1 MTWSVTIDSLAQRT
15 VRGRALGAFC
25 LGLLCSSGCR
35 DSIAHVAPSASAAAD
50 SAMRA
55 ASADSN
61 NWPSY
66 GRDYTNQRYS
76 RLAQITA
83 ANVGQLQLA
92 WHYASGIVSAY
103 ETSPI
108 VVDGTMYITTPLN
121 HVVALDAATGAKK
134 WEYVHQY
141 RTTADCCGP
150 INRGVAVYG
159 GRVFMGTVD
168 ARLIA
173 LDAKTGQLEWESVVG
188 DNEQG
193 YHITGAPIAIDGKVI
208 TGISCGEQGGRCYV
222 SAYDAMTGALVWRWY
237 TIPSPAEGGWWGTW
251 RTTDPFGTSMSRDT
265 AAEKRDSA
273 TYADAWEHGGGPMWM
288 TAAADPSL
296 GLLFMGIGNPAPDV
310 DGRVRPGDN
319 LYTDCLVA
327 LDIKTGKLR
336 WYFQEV
342 SHDVWDYD
350 PASPVVLLDAKDA
363 SGQVV
368 PAVAQ
373 AGKTAWVYVIDRRT
387 GKPIRRSDAFAPQ
400 EKMFTVP
407 DEKGLLLAPS
417 TLGGSDWSPTA
428 FSPQTGYLYVD
439 GNYYPQ
445 FYRRNH
451 EELTPP
457 AQYWGG
463 VVVAPPRGQFGTY
476 SAVDINTGKIAWQVH
491 LAKPTISGSV
501 ATAGGVVFTGL
512 SDSLFV
518 AFNAKTGTELWHF
531 RAAAGVNAPPIT
543 YAVRGRQYVAVAAGG
558 NLPLNSARGD
568 ELLVFALPAPRGP

>member
-1 MTWSVTIDSLAQRT
+1 MKRGVAIATRTLGTLALAT
-15 VRGRALGAFC
+15 LALGTLV
-25 LGLLCSSGCR
+25 LGACARSGERTPVVSSASA
-35 DSIAHVAPSASAAAD
+35 DSAMRSAAAD
-50 SAMRA
+50 S
-55 ASADSN
+55 S

-76 RLAQITA
+76 KLAQITA

-92 WHYASGIVSAY
+92 WHYANGITSGY

-108 VVDGTMYITTPLN
+108 VIDGTMYITTPLN

-141 RTTADCCGP
+141 RTTVDCCGP

-168 ARLIA
+168 ARLLA
-173 LDAKTGQLEWESVVG
+173 LDAKTGHVEWETVVG

-222 SAYDAMTGALVWRWY
+222 SAYDAATGALVWRWN
-237 TIPSPAEGGWWGTW
+237 TIPSPAEGGWWGSW
-251 RTTDPFGTSMSRDT
+251 KTTDAFGTPLPRDI

-273 TYADAWEHGGGPMWM
+273 KYADAWQHGGGPMWM
-288 TAAADPSL
+288 TAAADASL

-336 WYFQEV
+336 WYFQQTP
-342 SHDVWDYD
+342 HDLWDYD
-350 PASPVVLLDAKDA
+350 PSAPVVLLEARDA
-363 SGQVV
+363 GGNVV

-373 AGKTAWVYVIDRRT
+373 AGKTAWVYVVDRRT

-407 DEKGLLLAPS
+407 DEKGVMIAPS

-428 FSPQTGYLYVD
+428 YSPQTGYLYVD
-439 GNYYPQ
+439 GNYFPQ

-463 VVVAPPRGQFGTY
+463 TVVAPPSGQFGTY
-476 SAVDINTGKIAWQVH
+476 SAVDVNTGKIAWQVH

-501 ATAGGVVFTGL
+501 AMAGGVVFTGL

-518 AFNAKTGTELWHF
+518 AFDAKTGAELWHY

-543 YAVRGRQYVAVAAGG
+543 YAVGGRQFVAVAAGG

-568 ELLVFALPAPRGP
+568 ELLVFALPTGKRGP